1 MRRLKWVIYKLCFP
15 NNMQDS
21 SIRDESKALSTKIC
35 QNIIL
40 KQKIQICKCPR
51 TGKWFNYIYMVELL
65 DNHRIRLSSHFNDQ
79 GNAHCLMPSKRS
91 IIQNYTFSIIYL

>member
-40 KQKIQICKCPR
+40 KQKIQICKCPM
-51 TGKWFNYIYMVELL
+51 TGNGLIMLYLYGGI
-65 DNHRIRLSSHFNDQ
+65 IR
-79 GNAHCLMPSKRS
+79 
-91 IIQNYTFSIIYL
+91 